1 MKLTK
6 KQKDFYQRYKDSYDD
21 KREMELLKYEAQR
34 EEREA
39 TTYKARE
46 NWSYLELLARWRF
59 MKLKYQEEG
68 KECQLLVEN

>member
-21 KREMELLKYEAQR
+21 KREMERLVYEAQR
-34 EEREA
+34 EERKA

-46 NWSYLELLARWRF
+46 NWSYLELIARWKF
-59 MKLKYQEEG
+59 MKLKYKEEG
-68 KECQLLVEN
+68 KDCLLLVEN